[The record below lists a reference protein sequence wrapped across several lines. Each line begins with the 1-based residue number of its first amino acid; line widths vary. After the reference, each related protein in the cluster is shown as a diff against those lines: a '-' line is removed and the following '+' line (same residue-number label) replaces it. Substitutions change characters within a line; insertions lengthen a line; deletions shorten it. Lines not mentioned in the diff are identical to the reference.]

1 MNELTNWT
9 DILFHST
16 QTMASQ
22 LINVLPKLLTA
33 IVVFLLGWLV
43 ARLISSLIK
52 SILGAIKFD
61 EFATKLHADDL
72 LAKANVNS
80 KPSELVCKFFY
91 WMLMLFVIVM
101 VSDTLGWHSV
111 SSEISKLLGF
121 LPKILIALVFFIVGT
136 FIARVVRDFINGA
149 TASLGISSG
158 RIIGNIIFY
167 FLLIIVTI
175 TSLDQAGIDTSII
188 TSNVLLIFGSV
199 MLAASISYGF
209 ASKELLSNILA
220 SFFSRHTFSIG
231 QIIEV
236 EAVKGEIIEM
246 SSVAVI
252 LQTSANEKVVIPTQV
267 LITNKVKIIG

>member
-9 DILFHST
+9 DVLFRST
-16 QTMASQ
+16 QTIATQ

-33 IVVFLLGWLV
+33 VVVFLLGWLIT
-43 ARLISSLIK
+43 RLISSLIK

-80 KPSELVCKFFY
+80 KPSELVSKFFY

-111 SSEISKLLGF
+111 SSEISKLLAF

-149 TASLGISSG
+149 TASLGLSSG
-158 RIIGNIIFY
+158 RIIGSIIFY

-220 SFFSRHTFSIG
+220 SFFSRHTFSVG
-231 QIIEV
+231 QTIEV

-252 LQTSANEKVVIPTQV
+252 LQTTANEKVVIPTQT